1 MIKFWRNRTKVTP
14 EQEKRVWNHIDSLYS
29 KLEEGNATEDELKQ
43 IDGISKIIMDV
54 IGKSSKVKKEKRLQ
68 FFHSIKYAGVGVA
81 ASVLLVMGISYSVS
95 EKLADS
101 TDAMACNVIQCRN
114 DSVLHLADGTV
125 VYLAGGSNLSIAN
138 NFGKK
143 DRTVAL
149 TGEAFFEEK
158 IQIY

>member
-1 MIKFWRNRTKVTP
+1 MEPYRF
-14 EQEKRVWNHIDSLYS
+14 LYS

-95 EKLADS
+95 EKL
-101 TDAMACNVIQCRN
+101 C
-114 DSVLHLADGTV
+114 G
-125 VYLAGGSNLSIAN
+125 
-138 NFGKK
+138 
-143 DRTVAL
+143 
-149 TGEAFFEEK
+149 
-158 IQIY
+158 

>member
-101 TDAMACNVIQCRN
+101 TDAMACNVIQ
-114 DSVLHLADGTV
+114 
-125 VYLAGGSNLSIAN
+125 
-138 NFGKK
+138 
-143 DRTVAL
+143 
-149 TGEAFFEEK
+149 
-158 IQIY
+158 